1 MKVLQVNCVYRK
13 GSTGKIM
20 YDIHSQLKNEGYES
34 IVCYGRGSNASE
46 KGVYKTCTELYAKM
60 NKLMSMI
67 SGVMYGGCAFSTRNL
82 ISIIE
87 KENPDIVHLHCL
99 NGNFINVYKLIA
111 YLKCSGIKTVLTLH
125 AEFMYTANC
134 GYALE
139 CERWKAGCG
148 NCPRLKKETGS
159 IIFDRTAESWIRM
172 KKAFEGFE
180 KDLVVV
186 SVSPWLRDR
195 AAMSPIMSSFKHEIV
210 LNGLDTDVFRPYD
223 TEELKKKHGI
233 TNEKIVFHATP
244 KFDDDPENIKG
255 GKYVIEVA
263 EKLNNSNIRVFVAG
277 DYKPNMSL
285 PENITLLGRIS
296 DQSTLA
302 RYYSL
307 ADVTLLT
314 SKKETFSM
322 VVAESLCCGTPV
334 VGFRAGAP
342 EQIALAEYSYF
353 TDDKDVDGLIQAM
366 NKFFC
371 QENDPDSISKEARKK
386 YAKEIMLNN
395 YLNVYRGLFNG
406 QKMY

>member
-34 IVCYGRGSNASE
+34 IICYGRGSSADES
-46 KGVYKTCTELYAKM
+46 GVYKTCTELYAKM

-67 SGVMYGGCAFSTRNL
+67 SGIMYGGCAYSTKRL
-82 ISIIE
+82 ISVIE

-99 NGNFINVYKLIA
+99 NGYFVNIYKLIA
-111 YLKCSGIKTVLTLH
+111 YLKRREIKTVLTLH
-125 AEFMYTANC
+125 AEFMHTANC
-134 GYALE
+134 GHALD
-139 CERWKAGCG
+139 CERWKTGCG
-148 NCPRLKKETGS
+148 NCPRLKEETGS
-159 IIFDRTAESWIRM
+159 IFFDRTAESWIRM

-180 KDLVVV
+180 NNLVVV

-195 AAMSPIMSSFKHEIV
+195 AAMSPIMSSLKHEVV
-210 LNGLDTDVFRPYD
+210 LNGLDTDVFRPYN
-223 TEELKKKHGI
+223 TEELKRKHGI

-244 KFDDDPENIKG
+244 KFDDDPGNIKG
-255 GKYVIEVA
+255 GKYVIEAA
-263 EKLNNSNIRVFVAG
+263 EKLKNSNVRVFVAG

-302 RYYSL
+302 RYYSM

-342 EQIALAEYSYF
+342 EQIALEGYSAFVDYG
-353 TDDKDVDGLIQAM
+353 DVSALLNEVIRSLQNG
-366 NKFFC
+366 
-371 QENDPDSISKEARKK
+371 EKK
-386 YAKEIMLNN
+386 GIAQFAKEKYDKSSFCVKYINIYKTLLEGM
-395 YLNVYRGLFNG
+395 
-406 QKMY
+406 